1 MFPKKFE
8 PALFVFILSGLMS
21 LVVSGISTF
30 KVAGAAAGFLGLWG
44 GAWIA
49 AWVVAFPVALM
60 VVPLTRRVV
69 RRLVGNEAETSQR
82 T

>member
-30 KVAGAAAGFLGLWG
+30 KVAGAAAGFLGLWT

-49 AWVVAFPVALM
+49 AWAVAFPVALM

-69 RRLVGNEAETSQR
+69 RSLVTQDGR
-82 T
+82 PG